1 MEHKTD
7 LKREVKRY
15 IFLFIGSIF
24 AALGLEVFL
33 VPNNIIDGG
42 IIGISIISS
51 HLTKWP
57 LGIFVVVL
65 NLPFLV
71 FGYKQIGKTFV
82 FSSLFSIISL
92 SLLTFLFHHRAV
104 VTNDV
109 LLAAV
114 FGGLILGI
122 GVGLIIRSS
131 GSLDGTEMVAIVV
144 SKKIPFSV
152 GEIVMFFNLFILSSA
167 GLVFGWDRAMYSL
180 LAYFIAFK
188 TIDITIEGLDEDKAA
203 IIISDHPDE
212 IADAIMARLGR
223 GVTYMEG
230 RGGFSKDKKVILYSV
245 ITRLEVAKL
254 KAIIHEKDP
263 QAFLTIS
270 DVYEVMGG
278 KHKKRAIH

>member
-1 MEHKTD
+1 M
-7 LKREVKRY
+7 
-15 IFLFIGSIF
+15 
-24 AALGLEVFL
+24 EVFL

-167 GLVFGWDRAMYSL
+167 GLVFGWDRAMYSF